1 MNECNSWL
9 NRLCNLNV
17 AKSEKRGRAP
27 HKPLLLLC
35 IRHYHKPI
43 YTISEVSIKFRCF
56 TSTETSFY
64 RYAPIYRPDSGRG
77 QSITHKSKNANKIN
91 DINKKPYD

>member
-1 MNECNSWL
+1 M
-9 NRLCNLNV
+9 R
-17 AKSEKRGRAP
+17 AIEKRLVRDP
-27 HKPLLLLC
+27 ELPKWDIL

-43 YTISEVSIKFRCF
+43 YTISELSIKFRCF

-77 QSITHKSKNANKIN
+77 
-91 DINKKPYD
+91 